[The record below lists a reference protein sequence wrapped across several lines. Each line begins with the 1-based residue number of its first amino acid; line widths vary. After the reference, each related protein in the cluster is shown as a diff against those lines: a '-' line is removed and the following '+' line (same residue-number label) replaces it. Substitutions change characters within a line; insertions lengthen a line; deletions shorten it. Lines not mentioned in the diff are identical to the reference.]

1 MFLVFLY
8 CKAAH
13 ICWWRS
19 KEARTQHV
27 PVNINV
33 CACHCVYVHGDVNL
47 GVLKKNKK
55 TCWFTWVCLSCMQ
68 LCLFS
73 VVCLVPLT
81 AATLFFFQSL
91 SGPAMLL
98 ILCFFFNI
106 LPVVM
111 NHVFALI
118 FVNNLYSLHVGQPIT
133 RLLSS
138 THFWE
143 AYFYVNMCWADSWV
157 QWLPAVPLSP
167 VDSQSAQTRFTSSVR
182 SVFSLNKD
190 TNVLQSVSSKQGV
203 VVVWLKRSNDRGLAE
218 LGVFLSCS
226 VRNIEYRV
234 VVMSAKKTRK

>member
-1 MFLVFLY
+1 MKVGVFLVFLY

-19 KEARTQHV
+19 KEIRTQHA
-27 PVNINV
+27 PVNIDV
-33 CACHCVYVHGDVNL
+33 CACQFVYVHGDVNL

-81 AATLFFFQSL
+81 APTLFFFGVYRDQRCCWS
-91 SGPAMLL
+91 
-98 ILCFFFNI
+98 CVFFNI

-118 FVNNLYSLHVGQPIT
+118 FVNNLYSHHVGQPIT

-138 THFWE
+138 THFLE
-143 AYFYVNMCWADSWV
+143 TFFYINMCWADSWV
-157 QWLPAVPLSP
+157 QRRPAVPLSP
-167 VDSQSAQTRFTSSVR
+167 LDSQSAQTPRRVVSHHEFYR
-182 SVFSLNKD
+182 WIRIQMCFKVFSLNK
-190 TNVLQSVSSKQGV
+190 
-203 VVVWLKRSNDRGLAE
+203 A
-218 LGVFLSCS
+218 
-226 VRNIEYRV
+226 
-234 VVMSAKKTRK
+234 